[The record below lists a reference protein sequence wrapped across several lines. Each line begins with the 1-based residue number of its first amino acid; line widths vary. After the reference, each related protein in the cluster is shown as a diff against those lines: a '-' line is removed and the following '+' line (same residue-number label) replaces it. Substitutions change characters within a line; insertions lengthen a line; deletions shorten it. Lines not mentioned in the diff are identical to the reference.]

1 MNDTA
6 QAAQIQ
12 KELSRIQE
20 LREKP
25 QGTDET
31 ERKTVKFA
39 TAQGSKVV
47 GRYYIDVVLHIGK
60 KDYI

>member
-6 QAAQIQ
+6 QAVQIQ

-25 QGTDET
+25 QGNDET
-31 ERKTVKFA
+31 DRKSVKFA
-39 TAQGSKVV
+39 TAQGSKAV
-47 GRYYIDVVLHIGK
+47 GMYYISF
-60 KDYI
+60 